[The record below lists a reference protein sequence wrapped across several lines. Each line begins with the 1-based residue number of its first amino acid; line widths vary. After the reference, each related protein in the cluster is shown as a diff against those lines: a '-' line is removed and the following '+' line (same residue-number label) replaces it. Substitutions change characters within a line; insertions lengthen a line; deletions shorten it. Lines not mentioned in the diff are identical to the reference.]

1 MEFIWENIKQQLN
14 IQKMDER
21 TYSPLAL
28 AFIGDS
34 VYDLLIRTMVV
45 SQGNRAPQKL
55 HKDVREYVKA
65 TYQASMIEKLEPLL
79 TDEELGVYKRG
90 RNAKSGTVP
99 KNTDVIT
106 YKMATGFEALIGY
119 LYIQE
124 KFQRVVEL
132 IAKGIKDE

>member
-1 MEFIWENIKQQLN
+1 MELFWENLKQQLN

-45 SQGNRAPQKL
+45 SQGNRSPQKL

-65 TYQASMIEKLEPLL
+65 TYQASIIEKLEPILSE
-79 TDEELGVYKRG
+79 EELSVYKAR
-90 RNAKSGTVP
+90 
-99 KNTDVIT
+99 
-106 YKMATGFEALIGY
+106 
-119 LYIQE
+119 
-124 KFQRVVEL
+124 
-132 IAKGIKDE
+132 